1 MQDKPKEVIPC
12 ANQNIPLT
20 SPSAA
25 SAAKNTPAWPTAAG
39 ASSGTNV
46 PGTLPSPNL
55 PDKAA
60 GVYEALGP
68 FELLC
73 QLVSASERTASTAA
87 EAAALFAGFV
97 RDGYSPTLDQIYS
110 CAGRL
115 TGKLGQL
122 LAILDVILE
131 AADLHRLQDCDQQL
145 RQAYVVLLAE
155 IYAAREKNTI
165 GISSRDLA
173 REIPGAIYC
182 PTLRDVT
189 EQLRQI
195 ARPGD
200 LILTVGAGD
209 IYTAGEALLHTEPSN
224 PTDER
229 E

>member
-1 MQDKPKEVIPC
+1 MQVKRKEVIPC

-25 SAAKNTPAWPTAAG
+25 SAARKIPACPTAAG
-39 ASSGTNV
+39 ASSETNV

-60 GVYEALGP
+60 GIYETLGP
-68 FELLC
+68 AELLC

-145 RQAYVVLLAE
+145 RQAYEITWHNLLRQARQRGLPDDSS
-155 IYAAREKNTI
+155 AARVREQRFAAAGLHRPAFVEK
-165 GISSRDLA
+165 GVHH
-173 REIPGAIYC
+173 E
-182 PTLRDVT
+182 
-189 EQLRQI
+189 
-195 ARPGD
+195 
-200 LILTVGAGD
+200 
-209 IYTAGEALLHTEPSN
+209 
-224 PTDER
+224 
-229 E
+229 

>member
-1 MQDKPKEVIPC
+1 MTPC

-25 SAAKNTPAWPTAAG
+25 SAARTVPACPTAAG
-39 ASSGTNV
+39 ASSGTSV

-60 GVYEALGP
+60 GIYEILGP
-68 FELLC
+68 TELLC
-73 QLVSASERTASTAA
+73 QLVAASERTASAA
-87 EAAALFAGFV
+87 SESAALFAGFV

-145 RQAYVVLLAE
+145 RQAYEITWHNLLRQARQRGLPDDSS
-155 IYAAREKNTI
+155 AARVREQRFAAAGLHRPAFVEK
-165 GISSRDLA
+165 GVHH
-173 REIPGAIYC
+173 E
-182 PTLRDVT
+182 
-189 EQLRQI
+189 
-195 ARPGD
+195 
-200 LILTVGAGD
+200 
-209 IYTAGEALLHTEPSN
+209 
-224 PTDER
+224 
-229 E
+229 

>member
-1 MQDKPKEVIPC
+1 MTPC

-60 GVYEALGP
+60 GVYETLGP

-73 QLVSASERTASTAA
+73 QLVSALERTASTAA

-131 AADLHRLQDCDQQL
+131 AADRADD
-145 RQAYVVLLAE
+145 R
-155 IYAAREKNTI
+155 TI
-165 GISSRDLA
+165 LTDLA
-173 REIPGAIYC
+173 RNVIS
-182 PTLRDVT
+182 T
-189 EQLRQI
+189 
-195 ARPGD
+195 ARLYGVD
-200 LILTVGAGD
+200 SGLTASHNR
-209 IYTAGEALLHTEPSN
+209 TAKE
-224 PTDER
+224 TDHDK
-229 E
+229 